1 MSTMRAYT
9 HTARGSPSTVLQPS
23 TLPKP
28 SISSPTHLLIRTM
41 HCALNPGASIFL
53 HLLPFVFRA
62 SPAIPEL
69 DFAGIVE
76 GIGSDVVDVKVGD
89 EIFGS
94 IPVGQHARTTSGSL
108 AEYIVVERS
117 RVVKKPANTTLS
129 EAAGLGVAGS
139 TALDLVKAAKLK
151 NGDAVLV
158 NGAAG
163 GIGHLVVQIC
173 MNKVGPSG
181 RVVAICSR
189 SNVDWVKELGTGVG
203 NGEVWVIDREAEDL
217 VPKLVREYGDER
229 FDVLI
234 DAVGIQEVFD
244 NCPDFLKE
252 GKPYVTVGPK
262 LGDYT
267 YSSML
272 SMIGATAKNL
282 LWPKILGGTP
292 RPYVQVA
299 AAATQVS
306 MKELAEMVEK
316 GVLKVHVGTLVE
328 WDKTM
333 EAYKKLL
340 SGHAGGKVVVA
351 VGDSENPTHN

>member
-1 MSTMRAYT
+1 MSTMRAYI
-9 HTARGSPSTVLQPS
+9 HTARGSPSTVLQPT

-28 SISSPTHLLIRTM
+28 SMSSPTQLLIRTT
-41 HCALNPGASIFL
+41 HCALNPGASILL
-53 HLLPFVFRA
+53 HLLPFLFRS

-69 DFAGIVE
+69 DFSGVVQDA
-76 GIGSDVVDVKVGD
+76 GSDVAEIKVGD
-89 EIFGS
+89 EVFGS
-94 IPVGQHARTTSGSL
+94 ILVGQHIRSTSGAL
-108 AEYIVVERS
+108 AEYIVVERAC
-117 RVVKKPANTTLS
+117 VVKKPANITMS

-139 TALDLVKAAKLK
+139 TALELIKAAKLK
-151 NGDAVLV
+151 KGDAVLI

-163 GIGHLVVQIC
+163 GIGHLVVQMC
-173 MNKVGPSG
+173 MDKVGPSG

-189 SNVDWVKELGTGVG
+189 SNVGWVKELGAGMG
-203 NGEVWVIDREAEDL
+203 NGEVRVIDREAEDL
-217 VPKLVREYGDER
+217 VPRLVREYGDER

-234 DAVGIQEVFD
+234 DAVGIQEVFN
-244 NCPDFLKE
+244 NCPGFLRE

-262 LGDYT
+262 LGEYT

-272 SMIGATAKNL
+272 SMIGTTAKNV

-299 AAATQVS
+299 ATSTQVS
-306 MKELAEMVEK
+306 MTELAEMVEK

-333 EAYKKLL
+333 DAYKKVV
-340 SGHAGGKVVVA
+340 SGHAGGKVVVV
-351 VGDSENPTHN
+351 VGDFESPTHG